1 MSDYYIA
8 IPHDDYVVHHGV
20 LGQRWG
26 VRRYQN
32 ANGSLTAEGKKRYTH
47 SEKKTIKQAHK
58 DAKEYA
64 RAKMYY
70 GEGAGNRR
78 KLIKATVKQRSK
90 DPLYK
95 MAFDEK
101 LASTDWAEESSKA
114 KSERHRTDAKN
125 KTVKTTRGVINTIRG
140 NGAYAGAGAF
150 VIGAGALAYIKNKP
164 AVDSFIK
171 KSFSK
176 TVSKMHYANEAK
188 KAQEFF
194 NKNGI

>member
-1 MSDYYIA
+1 
-8 IPHDDYVVHHGV
+8 
-20 LGQRWG
+20 
-26 VRRYQN
+26 
-32 ANGSLTAEGKKRYTH
+32 
-47 SEKKTIKQAHK
+47 
-58 DAKEYA
+58 
-64 RAKMYY
+64 MYY

-95 MAFDEK
+95 MAFNEK
-101 LASTDWAEESSKA
+101 LANTDLAEESSKA

-140 NGAYAGAGAF
+140 NGAY
-150 VIGAGALAYIKNKP
+150 AGALAYIKNKP